1 MREARI
7 FDTYQEFYSLTRP
20 LNESQREALFN
31 SLCSSERRRLSRA
44 LKSEGWGDL
53 IARNQV
59 DRVVDQI
66 KEDFNE
72 DLVLI
77 RIEVL
82 HGNIRKVRK
91 AFWEYVNDVL
101 ADYSLRHK
109 WHVLEGIA
117 TKQHSDEWVLLVP
130 SKRRN
135 IENGKKESG

>member
-1 MREARI
+1 MSVRRI
-7 FDTYQEFYSLTRP
+7 DERLTSGRP
-20 LNESQREALFN
+20 NFGLRNVGVADLSQ
-31 SLCSSERRRLSRA
+31 
-44 LKSEGWGDL
+44 
-53 IARNQV
+53 
-59 DRVVDQI
+59 
-66 KEDFNE
+66 
-72 DLVLI
+72 LVLI